1 MRKAAMKVHI
11 GEELI
16 KVEVTSLKEVQAQ
29 QSV

>member
-1 MRKAAMKVHI
+1 MRKAAMEEHI

-16 KVEVTSLKEVQAQ
+16 EVEVTSLKEVQAQ